1 MKNKFRKGEIVV
13 VNGKGKITGKNYKA
27 IGMIQEK
34 DYTFNDYLVTII
46 SENIDDWFKEKDIQV
61 VMDKKIK
68 KKDKYK
74 VALVLNNKGLNYI
87 LEKISEMPNK
97 NNNILKKVDLYKEY
111 SAFKEKYVIL
121 VWTSTYWSENNFVV
135 KCIQDAL
142 KVFRKMNIGYKQI
155 ILGETDPTY
164 IKINEFTDN
173 DTNVNVLEIIQKIEI
188 KNIGGILA

>member
-27 IGMIQEK
+27 IGIIQEK

-135 KCIQDAL
+135 KCIQDAF

>member
-74 VALVLNNKGLNYI
+74 VALVLNNKGLNYM
-87 LEKISEMPNK
+87 LEKINEMPNK

>member
-27 IGMIQEK
+27 IGIIQEK